1 MALTQRDNSRRT
13 DAPRKSAPTI
23 APLPPEEQKKTG
35 VRVRALRI
43 LLQQAE
49 GNIPALALAVGL
61 GTQRVRDALDG
72 VLPLGPEMAAHIEH
86 TCHLPGAWLDHP
98 ETELPARSKTRIAKA
113 LNGDDLDDDDYE
125 EEDQAPAAS
134 VAPVQPTAVNTLS
147 VPATEAVLA
156 VPAKS
161 EEPAGLRVVKQTP
174 VITVRRRRTS
184 QAEELAP
191 VAPANLVEVPTCV
204 TAEPTPA
211 VVGAEPAQQVRR
223 GRKAGV
229 KSVDSTMEDTRRAWL
244 THVTTPKGTK
254 SQLCRLLQAPDSFVA
269 HLLSGRRTFTDKI
282 TEKIELV
289 MGLAEGTI
297 DGWAPDNA
305 AVPVMPV
312 SAMPVS
318 AAAADIAKAVTTLA
332 SLVTP
337 AATSAVAPE
346 PKAETPVQA
355 PAPIEPAAPVAKQ
368 KTAKTPVAKA
378 TPPADTAKPAIARAT
393 PKVSAPLAAEAP
405 KAATPVEKE
414 VPAPVAVTPTPREV
428 PAFLAVAPVVEASQ
442 AALVASKSK
451 LDASLQAALKSM
463 LTRVIEEGKLNNQG
477 AVRLLQELALL
488 VD

>member
-72 VLPLGPEMAAHIEH
+72 ILPLGPEMAAHIEH

-98 ETELPARSKTRIAKA
+98 ETKLPARAKTRIAKA

-125 EEDQAPAAS
+125 EEGQTPSAS
-134 VAPVQPTAVNTLS
+134 VAPAQSTAVNTLS
-147 VPATEAVLA
+147 VPASEAVSA

-161 EEPAGLRVVKQTP
+161 EESAGLRVVKQTP

-184 QAEELAP
+184 HAEELAP
-191 VAPANLVEVPTCV
+191 VAPTRLVEVPASTTV
-204 TAEPTPA
+204 VAPA
-211 VVGAEPAQQVRR
+211 APVGAEPAQQVRR

-229 KSVDSTMEDTRRAWL
+229 KSVEAALEETRRSWL

-282 TEKIELV
+282 AEKIELV
-289 MGLAEGTI
+289 MGLPEGTI
-297 DGWAPDNA
+297 DGWTPDSA
-305 AVPVMPV
+305 AIPVMPV

-318 AAAADIAKAVTTLA
+318 AAAADIAKAVATMA
-332 SLVTP
+332 SLVVP

-346 PKAETPVQA
+346 PQAEA
-355 PAPIEPAAPVAKQ
+355 PAPASAPASTKPAAPVAKE
-368 KTAKTPVAKA
+368 KTAKTSSVQPTAPAAKA
-378 TPPADTAKPAIARAT
+378 KPVKEPAAAQPAAPVTAPEAHQ
-393 PKVSAPLAAEAP
+393 AEAP
-405 KAATPVEKE
+405 AEKE
-414 VPAPVAVTPTPREV
+414 AQASAPAIPVEV
-428 PAFLAVAPVVEASQ
+428 PAFLAVAPVAEPPR
-442 AALVASKSK
+442 ALVASKSK